1 MPIKRWHRVRTG
13 PTGDKIISIF
23 EKYYPKKRD
32 LYVSSGMDGD
42 HGGSSHH
49 YGLDYRGSPTA
60 AVDFG
65 VGAKAGTGRDLAR
78 WIEDE
83 FHDQCVELIHTTPYG
98 DDDGFYVKN
107 GERISSYG
115 ASVDAAHA
123 DHVHLA
129 MSAAQADEVLTRL
142 ERKYGDKVAATRARR
157 TTTAKK
163 TTAKKAPAEQ
173 AAGAASRRYTVKTGD
188 TLTAIAARF
197 DTTVLDLRRLNPQ
210 ITDPDLIQPGWRLR
224 IT

>member
-1 MPIKRWHRVRTG
+1 MPIKRWHNVRTG

-49 YGLDYRGSPTA
+49 YGLSHQGSPTA

-65 VGAKAGTGRDLAR
+65 VGAKSTIGRDLAK

-83 FHDQCVELIHTTPYG
+83 FHDQCVELIHTTPFP

-107 GERISSYG
+107 GQKISSYG
-115 ASVDAAHA
+115 AGTDAAHA

-129 MSAAQADEVLTRL
+129 MSAVQADEVLARL
-142 ERKYGDKVAATRARR
+142 ERKYGDKVKGTRARR

-163 TTAKKAPAEQ
+163 TTAKKAPAKK
-173 AAGAASRRYTVKTGD
+173 AAGAASKRYTVKAGD
-188 TLTAIAARF
+188 TLTAIANRF
-197 DTTVLDLRRLNPQ
+197 DTTVLELCRLNPQ
-210 ITDPDLIQPGWRLR
+210 ITDPDLIEIGWRLR